1 MTDVIETERPGQM
14 ESAKGRAGRQP
25 GASNRGSSEG
35 EPVERVEPVAEDRNA
50 ERLADLLERCGA
62 GDVHAFDRLYET
74 TSSRLYG
81 LALRMLRDP
90 ETAED
95 VLQDAYLSIWDKAGS
110 YRRSLGEP
118 LSWMCSIARYRALD
132 QLRRRK
138 HREHA
143 QRPLDEDG
151 FADAIDGHRAQERND
166 DGVVLQ
172 RCLERLKP
180 EARSC
185 VVLAF
190 CEGYSHDE
198 LSERFATPLGTV
210 KSWIRRGVASLRNCI
225 DELA

>member
-1 MTDVIETERPGQM
+1 MTTTA
-14 ESAKGRAGRQP
+14 SRQP
-25 GASNRGSSEG
+25 DGAADRSVVQDTS
-35 EPVERVEPVAEDRNA
+35 PVDEERSGTPTAGTADA
-50 ERLADLLERCGA
+50 ERLAVLLSRCGA
-62 GDVHAFDRLYET
+62 GDVVAFDKLYEA

-81 LALRMLRDP
+81 LALRMLRDT

-95 VLQDAYLSIWDKAGS
+95 VLQEAYLRIWDKAAS
-110 YRRSLGEP
+110 YDRSLGEP
-118 LSWMCSIARYRALD
+118 LTWMCSIARYRALD

-138 HREHA
+138 YRENA
-143 QRPLDEDG
+143 QRPLEEDG
-151 FADAIDGHRAQERND
+151 FAGSVDGDSAEARND

-210 KSWIRRGVASLRNCI
+210 KSWIRRGVASLRSCI

>member
-1 MTDVIETERPGQM
+1 MTTTVSRPAATTGEQVSDV
-14 ESAKGRAGRQP
+14 ESLDA
-25 GASNRGSSEG
+25 
-35 EPVERVEPVAEDRNA
+35 
-50 ERLADLLERCGA
+50 LLVRCGA
-62 GDVHAFDRLYET
+62 GDVRAFDRLYT
-74 TSSRLYG
+74 ATSSRLYG

-95 VLQDAYLSIWDKAGS
+95 VLQETYLRIWDKAAS
-110 YRRSLGEP
+110 YDRSLGEP
-118 LSWMCSIARYRALD
+118 LTWMCSIARYRALD

-138 HREHA
+138 YRENA
-143 QRPLDEDG
+143 QNPLDEEG
-151 FADAIDGHRAQERND
+151 LADAVDGNSAQARTD
-166 DGVVLQ
+166 DGAVLQ

-198 LSERFATPLGTV
+198 LSERYVTPLGTV
-210 KSWIRRGVASLRNCI
+210 KSWIRRGVASLRECI